1 MLPVHPRPPAHKR
14 VHLLARELYGLHRRE
29 RAQVLPHEEEHP
41 GLVHVAHNVRGRR
54 VLQPVAPRELKV
66 RDQQRVAA
74 PFAEAGLKRHEHAV
88 RLAAAC
94 DAFAEE
100 KFNPSDH
107 TAAEAHVRREGP
119 LGEAGAQGPP
129 QGVVVPVAQPHGA
142 VGGLEFDKRNE
153 RGRVGGAG

>member
-1 MLPVHPRPPAHKR
+1 M
-14 VHLLARELYGLHRRE
+14 
-29 RAQVLPHEEEHP
+29 LPHEEEHP

-119 LGEAGAQGPP
+119 FGETRAEDSPEI
-129 QGVVVPVAQPHGA
+129 VVVSVAQPNGT
-142 VGGLEFDKRNE
+142 VGGLEFDE
-153 RGRVGGAG
+153 G